1 MAMSK
6 REETIWKEIQ
16 AFEES
21 ILQYETNDFV
31 NVYNNWTDQALSLVP
46 EPAAELFFNKLD
58 TWLFHLNSLIQGTQI
73 QNDAREQ
80 ILVTGRIFNES
91 IQSIQDLRQLNA
103 DQLKY
108 IAEQHASR
116 HRLYSFLQ
124 GGITGTGQALIL
136 STDFLAMLV
145 LNLRAVQL
153 TAMSYG
159 YDVQIPFEM
168 MTSLKVFHA
177 ATLPARLKGEG
188 WNELMKDLEVN
199 HHDSYFYGGNEQ
211 LTNVHWL
218 EEPLKQ
224 LVKVFFI
231 ASFSRKTLSRIPLL
245 SMGIG
250 AVSNY
255 RYTRKVTEF
264 ASRYYQYRY
273 LLDKYSAQ

>member
-1 MAMSK
+1 MAMSN
-6 REETIWKEIQ
+6 REKTIWKEIQ
-16 AFEES
+16 AFEDS
-21 ILQYETNDFV
+21 ILQYESNDFV
-31 NVYNNWTDQALSLVP
+31 NVYNKWTDQALMLLP
-46 EPAAELFFNKLD
+46 EAAVELFFNKLD
-58 TWLFHLNSLIQGTQI
+58 TWLFHLHSLIQGMQI

-80 ILVTGRIFNES
+80 ILVVGRIFDET
-91 IQSIQDLRQLNA
+91 IQTIPDLRQLSV

-108 IAEQHASR
+108 IADQHASR
-116 HRLYSFLQ
+116 HRLYSFIQ
-124 GGITGTGQALIL
+124 GGITGTGQAFIL

-145 LNLRAVQL
+145 LNLRSVQL

-159 YDVQIPFEM
+159 YDVQVPFEM

-177 ATLPARLKGEG
+177 ATLPRRLKGQG
-188 WNELMKDLEVN
+188 WNDLMKDLEEN
-199 HHDSYFYGGNEQ
+199 DQNSYFYGGTEQ

-224 LVKVFFI
+224 LVKAFFI
-231 ASFSRKTLSRIPLL
+231 ASFSKKSLSGIPLL

-250 AVSNY
+250 AASNY

-264 ASRYYQYRY
+264 ANRYYQYRY